1 VVIGT
6 AGLLAVLAL
15 LVAVA
20 YGVRVYL
27 RTRPS
32 ASELERRRRVM
43 LSNSGKMGDANLI
56 ELREGI
62 MYYSYSVRG
71 VEYHATQDVTDI
83 ANILPADAWT
93 SIGPISVKYDA
104 RNPANSIVLCEQWS
118 GLRLTQPRG

>member
-32 ASELERRRRVM
+32 ASELERRRRAL
-43 LSNSGKMGDANLI
+43 LSASGKMGDANLI

-83 ANILPADAWT
+83 AQILPADAWT

>member
-43 LSNSGKMGDANLI
+43 LSGSGKMGDANLI

-118 GLRLTQPRG
+118 GLRVTQPRG